1 MAPVVLDTG
10 LPHDACA
17 VTFTPDEGAP
27 MRRPPAPVLTVPW
40 RPLRLSASVH
50 STLQVHEFPDTETF
64 LAAFEEVEALG
75 YEVLDDLGYEVL
87 DDHVE
92 RVHAADFLLGTQISA
107 TAAGLE
113 GSPHLQDVARSRGVA
128 RPELRA
134 LLTLRRGEGGWPFLD
149 GNLRSVS
156 VMIDAGDL
164 RDRRSRR
171 VSVDITAP

>member
-27 MRRPPAPVLTVPW
+27 MRHPPAPTLTVPW
-40 RPLRLSASVH
+40 RPLALSASVH
-50 STLQVHEFPDTETF
+50 STLQAHEFPDTETF
-64 LAAFEEVEALG
+64 LAAFGEVKA
-75 YEVLDDLGYEVL
+75 LGYEVL

-113 GSPHLQDVARSRGVA
+113 GRPHLHDVARSRGVA

-134 LLTLRRGEGGWPFLD
+134 RLTLRRGEGGWPFLD
-149 GNLRSVS
+149 GTLRSVS
-156 VMIDAGDL
+156 VMIDAG
-164 RDRRSRR
+164 DRRSRR
-171 VSVDITAP
+171 VSVDITAL